1 MDRHIYENPLTNR
14 YASPEMS
21 FVWSPQKKF
30 GTWRRLWTALA
41 AAEQKLGLGISD
53 AQLEEMRLNAD
64 DINFDVAEAKEKE
77 LRHDVMSHV
86 HAFGEQCPKAKPIIH
101 LGATSCFV
109 TDNTE
114 LIQIRESLVIV
125 RERLVAIIDALREF
139 ALAQRELP
147 TLGFTH
153 FQPAQLTTV
162 GKRAALWLYDFT
174 LDFHEINRLIQDL
187 PFRGVKGTT
196 GTQGSFLALFNGD
209 HDKVLE
215 LDRMVAE
222 EMGFANCVPVS
233 GQTYSRKWD
242 WRVLSALSGI
252 AQSGAKMASDVRL
265 LAHLKEV
272 EEPFGKKQIG
282 SSAMAYKR
290 NPMRSERV
298 CSLARFVCSL
308 ADNAAQTH
316 SNQWMERT
324 LDDSANRRL
333 SLPQAFLGVDVIL
346 KTSTNVAGGMM
357 VWPKVIE
364 KHIMAELPFM
374 ATEHIIMA
382 GVQAGGDR
390 QELHEAIRRH
400 SMDAA
405 RKVKEDGGDN
415 DLLERLAEDP
425 LFAPV
430 RDELPNLVE
439 PKQFIGRAAEQ
450 VVELIETDVEP
461 ILKQFPP
468 TKSIDELNV

>member
-1 MDRHIYENPLTNR
+1 MERNIYENPLTSR

-30 GTWRRLWTALA
+30 GTWRRLWIALA

-53 AQLEEMRLNAD
+53 EQLEEMRANAE
-64 DINFDVAEAKEKE
+64 DINFEVAEAKEKE

-86 HAFGEQCPKAKPIIH
+86 HAFGDQCPKAKPIIH

-114 LIQIRESLVIV
+114 LVQIRESLVIV

-139 ALAQRELP
+139 ALAHRELP

-174 LDFHEINRLIQDL
+174 LDFHEINRLIKEL

-215 LDRMVAE
+215 LDRLVADE
-222 EMGFANCVPVS
+222 LGFESRVPVS

-252 AQSGAKMASDVRL
+252 AQSSAKMASDVRL
-265 LAHLKEV
+265 LAHLKEL

-308 ADNAAQTH
+308 SDNAAQTH

-346 KTSTNVAGGMM
+346 KTLTNVAGGMI

-405 RKVKEDGGDN
+405 KKVKEAGG
-415 DLLERLAEDP
+415 
-425 LFAPV
+425 
-430 RDELPNLVE
+430 LPNLVD
-439 PKQFIGRAAEQ
+439 PTLFIGRAAEQ
-450 VVELIETDVEP
+450 VVEFIAADVEP
-461 ILKQFPP
+461 VLKQFPP
-468 TKSIDELNV
+468 VKRADELNV